1 MLLEDACGWNVLF
14 LLTRR
19 IGLVVAFHPP
29 QRGIETCKHTLIPS
43 GVFRLRSVA
52 MVQKR
57 SVSALQT
64 RGIATNSQLTEEHVM
79 LRDMVRSF
87 ADSELAPNAGEWD
100 KKFIPRPKS
109 SQRAAGA
116 ESQRISRLQGR
127 DQSSDS

>member
-1 MLLEDACGWNVLF
+1 
-14 LLTRR
+14 
-19 IGLVVAFHPP
+19 
-29 QRGIETCKHTLIPS
+29 
-43 GVFRLRSVA
+43 

-79 LRDMVRSF
+79 LRVMVRSF